1 MEGGRETAR
10 RAGRDMDRRVEAVR
24 RFSRFYTQKI
34 GVLQEKLLKSPF
46 SLTEGRVI
54 YELAQRESATASEL
68 AAELGLDPG
77 YLSRILGGFRRRG
90 LIHRERSQ
98 ADGRQSLL
106 RLTAQGQKAFAALN
120 ARSQGEIATM
130 LGALPAAEQD
140 RLVAALSTVE
150 TLMGARPARR
160 APYILRPHQP
170 GDMGWVVHRHGALYA
185 QEYGW
190 DERFEALVAGV
201 VAEFIDRFDPK
212 RERCWIAEM
221 EGEIVGAVLLVRKS
235 ATVAKLRLL
244 LVEPKARGH
253 GIGRRLIEE
262 CIRFARQAGYR
273 KITLWTNSILLAARH
288 LYEETGFRLVRQER
302 HKSFGQDL
310 VGETWELAL

>member
-10 RAGRDMDRRVEAVR
+10 RTGRDMDRRVEAVR

-34 GVLQEKLLKSPF
+34 GVLQERLLKSPF

-77 YLSRILGGFRRRG
+77 YLSRLLSGFRRRG
-90 LIHRERSQ
+90 LIHRERSK
-98 ADGRQSLL
+98 ADARQSLL

-140 RLVAALSTVE
+140 RLVAALGTVE
-150 TLMGARPARR
+150 MLMGARPERR

-170 GDMGWVVHRHGALYA
+170 GDMGWIVHRHGALYT

-201 VAEFIDRFDPK
+201 AAEFIERFDPK

-253 GIGRRLIEE
+253 GIGRRLVEE
-262 CIRFARQAGYR
+262 CVRFARQAGYR
-273 KITLWTNSILLAARH
+273 KITLWTNSILFAARH